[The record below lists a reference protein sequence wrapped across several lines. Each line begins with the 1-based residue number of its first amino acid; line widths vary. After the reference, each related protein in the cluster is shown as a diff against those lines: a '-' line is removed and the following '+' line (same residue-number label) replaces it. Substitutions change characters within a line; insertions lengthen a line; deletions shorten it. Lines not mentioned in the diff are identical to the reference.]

1 MIDIDTFE
9 RYVDQ
14 IIEVKGLV
22 KAEQEKQEIRLLL
35 SRLFFAVCMYSML
48 TPEQKYEV
56 AKWINIIGAQFSAK
70 VRLKEGRRKKRKE
83 KSSPTPL
90 SYKEKQN
97 LEEPQKGNKK
107 IKEGASPMGLEERK
121 AAFHAECHQFDEQY
135 GRQMVDDF
143 YVYWSEENKNDQ
155 KMLWEYQRT
164 WSTAKRL
171 FTWSKSAATTERKSA
186 SMRLERAKN
195 KCAAPVSSKEQQAQT
210 ARRAEANSRL
220 EEQIAQAK
228 AEAVPYEEYRRRLS
242 EKFKTEK

>member
-1 MIDIDTFE
+1 MIDIDTIE
-9 RYVDQ
+9 RYVEQ
-14 IIEVKGLV
+14 TLEFRGLV
-22 KAEQEKQEIRLLL
+22 NGGNEQQVRLLL
-35 SRLFFAVCMYSML
+35 RHYYIAASLWNLFSFDDKMSAIKWNKKFKDVFL
-48 TPEQKYEV
+48 QK
-56 AKWINIIGAQFSAK
+56 NL
-70 VRLKEGRRKKRKE
+70 LKERKRTKRKE
-83 KSSPTPL
+83 LSPSALPL
-90 SYKEKQN
+90 VEKEIKEK
-97 LEEPQKGNKK
+97 EQKNKQT
-107 IKEGASPMGLEERK
+107 IEGASPSGLEERK

-171 FTWSKSAATTERKSA
+171 FKWSKSAATTERKSA
-186 SMRLERAKN
+186 SMRLERTKN
-195 KCAAPVSSKEQQAQT
+195 KSAAPVSSKEQQAQT

>member
-1 MIDIDTFE
+1 MIDIDTIE
-9 RYVDQ
+9 RYVEQ
-14 IIEVKGLV
+14 TLEFRGLV
-22 KAEQEKQEIRLLL
+22 NGGNEQQVRLLL
-35 SRLFFAVCMYSML
+35 RHYYIAASLWNLFSFDDKMSAIKWNKKFKDVFL
-48 TPEQKYEV
+48 QK
-56 AKWINIIGAQFSAK
+56 NL
-70 VRLKEGRRKKRKE
+70 LKERKRTKRKE
-83 KSSPTPL
+83 LSPSALPL
-90 SYKEKQN
+90 VEKEIKEK
-97 LEEPQKGNKK
+97 EQKNKQT
-107 IKEGASPMGLEERK
+107 IEGASPSGLEERK

-171 FTWSKSAATTERKSA
+171 FKWSKSAATTERKSA
-186 SMRLERAKN
+186 SMRLERTKN